1 LTKIKK
7 SELNYKPVT
16 PDRWNDFEKLFG
28 QRGACGGCWC
38 MTWRLLKAQFDFQKG
53 DQNKKAMK
61 DIIKNGRVPG
71 VMAYHKTEP
80 IGWCSIEPRE
90 YFPRL
95 AMARTLRPIDDK
107 PVWSISCLFI
117 AKDYRKQNIAVDL
130 VKAAVKYAKTQK
142 ANIVEAYPYDLT
154 AKDAPLPDP
163 FVWTG
168 VIQIYS
174 KAGFKEAARFSKTRP
189 IMRKYIL

>member
-1 LTKIKK
+1 MAL
-7 SELNYKPVT
+7 
-16 PDRWNDFEKLFG
+16 
-28 QRGACGGCWC
+28 
-38 MTWRLLKAQFDFQKG
+38 RLLKAQFDYQKG
-53 DQNKKAMK
+53 DQNKMAMK
-61 DIIKNGRVPG
+61 DIIKKGRVPG
-71 VMAYHKTEP
+71 VMAYYKTEP

-95 AMARTLRPIDDK
+95 ALARTLKPIDDK
-107 PVWSISCLFI
+107 PVWSITCLFI

-154 AKDAPLPDP
+154 DNEKPLPDP

-168 VIQIYS
+168 LVQIFI
-174 KAGFKEAARFSKTRP
+174 KAGFKEAVRFSKTRP
-189 IMRKYIL
+189 IMRKYI